1 VSASA
6 AINETRGV
14 RPGFFALRFTMRIA
28 FFLIAFTLLLV
39 PNALL
44 ISDIR
49 HGLGIPPL
57 VAVIVVTSFQTG
69 VLGLLDRRNGIH
81 D

>member
-1 VSASA
+1 
-6 AINETRGV
+6 
-14 RPGFFALRFTMRIA
+14 MIA
-28 FFLIAFTLLLV
+28 FSLLLV

-57 VAVIVVTSFQTG
+57 VAVIVVTSIQTG
-69 VLGLLDRRNGIH
+69 VLGLLDRQNGIH